1 MKNSMELDAAQLI
14 LFLQNQLTIISFI
27 SFISLLMN
35 IYVAASWKAIVFQ
48 VVTRSIHWI
57 PS

>member
-1 MKNSMELDAAQLI
+1 MELDAAQLI
-14 LFLQNQLTIISFI
+14 LFLQNPLTII

-35 IYVAASWKAIVFQ
+35 IYVAESWKAIVFQ

-57 PS
+57 LS